1 LFSRL
6 TKTMPT
12 LSVANVMTIYFKSTT
27 RGQNRQ
33 KAVWWWR
40 TILLIQHSKYSP
52 MLSKIHSYKLLF
64 RLDPFRLPIP
74 VIVMLFTIWD
84 VRNRRHRQ

>member
-33 KAVWWWR
+33 KAVWWCD
-40 TILLIQHSKYSP
+40 L
-52 MLSKIHSYKLLF
+52 
-64 RLDPFRLPIP
+64 FRLPIP

-84 VRNRRHRQ
+84 VRNRRHRQWNEHLK